1 MKNPEDRQRDMREH
15 QPEMTKGTQHDAAV
29 TLIEILEKIKAAP
42 LKTAEEHMAV
52 MLLIDKAKRHLDPME
67 VFLLQ
72 IQAIL
77 KHYALNKRPEDPEM
91 TLADALLLRER
102 SKLSKWE

>member
-1 MKNPEDRQRDMREH
+1 MKNPEGEQRAISEH
-15 QPEMTKGTQHDAAV
+15 QPDLTKRTHHDATSSLAE
-29 TLIEILEKIKAAP
+29 TLEMIKTSP

-72 IQAIL
+72 MQAIL
-77 KHYALNKRPEDPEM
+77 KHYSLNKRAEDPEM
-91 TLADALLLRER
+91 TMADALLLREK
-102 SKLSKWE
+102 SKLTK